1 MTRRFEAVIFDM
13 DGVLVD
19 SEPVH
24 FESTVRLLKGQFGV
38 GFTEEDNREFL
49 GSTDRH
55 MFEVLHVRHRLPVSI
70 DELIRRRKEIYLG
83 LVRDGAPW
91 RDGIRPLI
99 ADLSQMGYRLAVA
112 SSGLRRI
119 IEHVLEVGAIRR
131 HFDVVVSADDI
142 PAPKP
147 APDIYLEAARRL
159 KIAPPRCVAVEDT
172 DVGVRAAKSAGMY
185 AIAFPTKTTAGM
197 DFGVADLV
205 AEDAAV
211 LRNALLDHN
220 R

>member
-1 MTRRFEAVIFDM
+1 MDAKHQAVIFDM

-24 FESTVRLLKGQFGV
+24 FRSTVRVMRDQFGIA
-38 GFTEEDNREFL
+38 FTEADNREFL

-55 MFEVLHVRHRLPVSI
+55 MWEVLRQRHGLPLTVE
-70 DELIRRRKEIYLG
+70 ELTRRRKEVYLRLLGEG
-83 LVRDGAPW
+83 LPW

-99 ADLSQMGYRLAVA
+99 ADLAAAGYRLAVA

-119 IEHVLEVGAIRR
+119 IEHVLDDGGVRC
-131 HFDVVVSADDI
+131 HFEAVVTADDI
-142 PAPKP
+142 PTPKP

-159 KIAPPRCVAVEDT
+159 GLEPSQCVAVEDT
-172 DVGVRAAKSAGMY
+172 DVGVRAAKTAGMY
-185 AIAFPTKTTAGM
+185 VIAFPTMTTAAM

-205 AEDAAV
+205 ADGSAAI
-211 LRNALLDHN
+211 RAELLG